1 MTQTVNPLAKHFRQ
15 PAIYIKLPSQG
26 QWWPDD
32 ALSLPMNGEIPVYS
46 MTTRDEITLKTPDA
60 LLNGQG
66 MVEVIQSCCPSIL
79 DAWQTPSIDVDTILI
94 STRIATY
101 GHEMEFETTCP
112 KCKEKHEYKVDLRT
126 ILDSIQCPDYS
137 TPVVAQGLTIKLKP
151 QPYFNVNKSNQIE
164 FEEQQI
170 IRTINQDGV
179 DEDVRKIE
187 FNKHLQRLIDL
198 NIDSTAASIESI
210 TTPEGDVV
218 SNHEFIVEFLRNS
231 GRTVTATIRA
241 KLAEF
246 VEVAAI
252 KPITVKCDTEDCNTE
267 FPVALSF
274 DYASFFA
281 SAS

>member
-1 MTQTVNPLAKHFRQ
+1 MTQSVNPLAKHFRQ
-15 PAIYIKLPSQG
+15 PAIHIKLPSQG
-26 QWWPDD
+26 QWWPDE
-32 ALSLPMNGEIPVYS
+32 AISLPMNGEIPVYP

-60 LLNGQG
+60 LLNGAG
-66 MVEVIQSCCPSIL
+66 MVEVIQSCCPNIT

-101 GHEMEFETTCP
+101 GHEMEFETECP
-112 KCKEKHEYKVDLRT
+112 KCKEKHEYNIDLRVV
-126 ILDSIQCPDYS
+126 LDNIQCPDYS
-137 TPVVAQGLTIKLKP
+137 VPVLAEGLTIKLRP

-170 IRTINQDGV
+170 MRTITQDGV

-187 FNKHLQRLIDL
+187 FNKHLKRLLDL
-198 NIDSTAASIESI
+198 NIESTAASIESI
-210 TTPEGDVV
+210 TTPDGEVV
-218 SNHEFIVEFLRNS
+218 SDHAFIVEFLTNS
-231 GRTVTATIRA
+231 GRNVTAVIRA

-246 VEVAAI
+246 VAIAAI
-252 KPITVKCDTEDCNTE
+252 KPVTVKCDTEDCGQE

-274 DYASFFA
+274 DYSSFFA